1 MFFYLCL
8 QPKNIFFLVW
18 DSHRHFS
25 LSAKASILYDPW
37 MPFGQV
43 LQTNESKKSVKTE
56 NNAGHERDRDR
67 E

>member
-1 MFFYLCL
+1 
-8 QPKNIFFLVW
+8 LVW

-25 LSAKASILYDPW
+25 LSAKASIYDPW